1 MVYRSYWFSPH
12 GFTGKLSQT
21 FKEAIRLILYISH
34 DKIFQKTRNRKEL
47 SQLKEHLQKKNQQF
61 TSSIMVRNGFL
72 LRSGIS
78 KV

>member
-47 SQLKEHLQKKNQQF
+47 SQLKEHLQKKKPAVHIIYNGEKWL
-61 TSSIMVRNGFL
+61 SAKIRN
-72 LRSGIS
+72 
-78 KV
+78 